1 MYRSTF
7 QEDSFVFY
15 MIDSDLKTVFK
26 LVIPHQNCDIERIHD
41 SFTKTLIEAVFKVIR
56 RLREKGNVQHW
67 NEEEELNK
75 LS

>member
-15 MIDSDLKTVFK
+15 MINSNFKTVFE
-26 LVIPHQNCDIERIHD
+26 LVIPHQNCDTEGIHD
-41 SFTKTLIEAVFKVIR
+41 SFTKTLIEAVSKVIR
-56 RLREKGNVQHW
+56 RLRGKGNVQYW